1 MVAKR
6 IAWGVTMLQTLMALV
21 AASLFTGAAVYISV
35 AEHPA
40 RLGLADAPALAQW
53 QPSYKRAVPM
63 QAGLALLAG
72 VLGLWGWAA
81 GAGLLVLAG
90 ALLIV
95 AVVPF
100 TFFVIMP
107 TNKRM
112 LAADPADASP
122 ETRAMLVKWGGL
134 HWVRNLLGLA
144 SAAAFALALAAA

>member
-1 MVAKR
+1 
-6 IAWGVTMLQTLMALV
+6 MLQALLALA
-21 AASLFTGAAVYISV
+21 AASLFTGAALYISV

-53 QPSYKRAVPM
+53 QPSYRRAVPM
-63 QAGLALLAG
+63 QAGLALLAAA
-72 VLGLWGWAA
+72 LGLWAWLDIG
-81 GAGLLVLAG
+81 GPLLLAG
-90 ALLIV
+90 ALLIL

-112 LAADPADASP
+112 LAAAPEQAGP
-122 ETRAMLVKWGGL
+122 ETRAMLLRWGAL

-144 SAAAFALALAAA
+144 SVAAFLFALAA